1 MTVRAAPAGQ
11 PTNRQRRRFLAW
23 ASRAAMAAGLLG
35 GYGAFGAILGRF
47 LYPAGRS
54 GLVWQFVAPA
64 DRLAV
69 GDSLA
74 YTTPAGAVVHVV
86 RRAGAGRS
94 DDFTALSSVCPH
106 LGCNVQWQPR
116 ENRYFCPCH
125 NGAFDADG
133 QGIAGPPGDERM
145 ALSSYPLEVRKG
157 MLFIQVE
164 AARLV
169 NPDRR
174 S

>member
-1 MTVRAAPAGQ
+1 
-11 PTNRQRRRFLAW
+11 
-23 ASRAAMAAGLLG
+23 MAAGLLG

-47 LYPAGRS
+47 LHPAGRS
-54 GLVWQFVAPA
+54 DLVWRFVAPA

-86 RRAGAGRS
+86 RRAGDGRS
-94 DDFTALSSVCPH
+94 GDFTALSSVCPH
-106 LGCNVQWQPR
+106 LGCNVHWQPR

-125 NGAFDADG
+125 NGAFDAG
-133 QGIAGPPGDERM
+133 GRGISGPPGDAGM
-145 ALSSYPLEVRKG
+145 TLSSYPLEVQGG

-164 AARLV
+164 AAGLAT
-169 NPDRR
+169 PDRR